1 MEATAAVTAAEVPVA
16 AAAATAAEAPA
27 AATGAVPAAATAAEV
42 PAEVVT
48 AAVPAV
54 ATAAEVPAEARAE
67 AEGSSLP
74 GPGATSRLKDQDTN
88 KTRVIKTI
96 IEEVTPDGR
105 VLSSMI
111 ESETKKHFY

>member
-1 MEATAAVTAAEVPVA
+1 MA
-16 AAAATAAEAPA
+16 
-27 AATGAVPAAATAAEV
+27 AAATAAEV
-42 PAEVVT
+42 PAAAAATEAVPVAATAAEVPAAVVT

-54 ATAAEVPAEARAE
+54 ATAAEVPAAARAE
-67 AEGSSLP
+67 AEGSSLLLP
-74 GPGATSRLKDQDTN
+74 GPVATNRLKDQDTN